1 VRPTRY
7 PSRRVQV
14 VVDTV
19 VPVFGIVAL
28 GWWLGGRRSVHAA
41 TLADLALLIASP
53 ALVFSILSRADLAVG
68 RWAILAGGT
77 LWIAAATALLGGLY
91 AWHSGVGRGLVLP
104 CTFWNAGNM
113 GLPTARLAFGPEGLE
128 AAAVLMVVMAVLNF
142 SAGIWIAKGR
152 GGLAETLRLPLLW
165 AAAAGLAVAVWGG
178 DLPRALRE
186 PVDMLGDMAI
196 PLMLV
201 TLGLQLRGLRVGDLG
216 HSSVAVAVRMGGGTA
231 AALAFVALFGVT
243 GVERKILL
251 LAGVLPSAV
260 VNAVLAQRY
269 ETAPGLVASTI
280 VLGTA
285 ASLATIPA
293 MLVAVAR

>member
-1 VRPTRY
+1 MR
-7 PSRRVQV
+7 V
-14 VVDTV
+14 VVETV

-28 GWWLGGRRSVHAA
+28 GWWLAGRRRLDAA
-41 TLADLALLIASP
+41 TLADLALLVTSP
-53 ALVFSILSRADLAVG
+53 ALVFSVLSRAELEAG
-68 RWAILAGGT
+68 RWAALAGGA
-77 LWIAAATALLGGLY
+77 LWIAGATALLGGLY
-91 AWHSGVGRGLVLP
+91 AWRSGTGRGLVLP
-104 CTFWNAGNM
+104 CVFWNAGNM

-128 AAAVLMVVMAVLNF
+128 AAAVLLVVMAVLNF

-165 AAAAGLAVAVWGG
+165 AAAAGLAVAAAGR

-196 PLMLV
+196 PLMLL
-201 TLGLQLRGLRVGDLG
+201 TLGLQLRGLRVRDLA
-216 HSSVAVAVRMGGGTA
+216 HSAAAVGVRMGGGTA
-231 AALAFVALFGVT
+231 AAVAFVALFGVT
-243 GVERKILL
+243 GVERQVLL

-280 VLGTA
+280 LLGTA
-285 ASLATIPA
+285 ASLASIPA
-293 MLVAVAR
+293 MLVVVAE

>member
-1 VRPTRY
+1 
-7 PSRRVQV
+7 VQV
-14 VVDTV
+14 VVDTI

-28 GWWLGGRRSVHAA
+28 GWWLAGRQAVHAA

-53 ALVFSILSRADLAVG
+53 ALVFSILSRADLAVA
-68 RWAILAGGT
+68 RWATLAGGT
-77 LWIAAATALLGGLY
+77 VWIAAATALLGGLY
-91 AWHSGVGRGLVLP
+91 AWRSGVGRGLVLP
-104 CTFWNAGNM
+104 CAFWNAGNM

-128 AAAVLMVVMAVLNF
+128 AAAVLNF

-165 AAAAGLAVAVWGG
+165 AAAAGLAVAVWDGN
-178 DLPRALRE
+178 LPRALRE

-196 PLMLV
+196 PLMLL

-231 AALAFVALFGVT
+231 AAVAFVALFGVT
-243 GVERKILL
+243 GVERQVLL
-251 LAGVLPSAV
+251 LAGVLPAAV

-280 VLGTA
+280 LLGTA
-285 ASLATIPA
+285 LSVATIPA
-293 MLVAVAR
+293 MLVAVVR